1 MKQQTI
7 EGYAVVATDLTKLTV
22 SYDLAAEFKP

>member
-7 EGYAVVATDLTKLTV
+7 EGYAVVATDLTKLTLTC
-22 SYDLAAEFKP
+22 DLAAELKP